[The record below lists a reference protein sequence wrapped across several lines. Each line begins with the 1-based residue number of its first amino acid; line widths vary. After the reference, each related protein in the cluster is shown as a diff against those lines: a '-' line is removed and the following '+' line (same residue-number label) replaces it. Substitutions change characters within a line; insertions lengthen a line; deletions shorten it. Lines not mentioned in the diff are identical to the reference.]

1 LRAAETHRLR
11 ELDDRGKA
19 RVLAERARTR
29 GIEVPRTVLDYWMSH
44 SRRGLGELLADLEVL
59 DTASLAE
66 HRRVTVPLVKR
77 VLGL

>member
-1 LRAAETHRLR
+1 
-11 ELDDRGKA
+11 
-19 RVLAERARTR
+19 
-29 GIEVPRTVLDYWMSH
+29 M
-44 SRRGLGELLADLEVL
+44 ADLEVL